1 MRVVVTGGSGRA
13 GEYIIAELAAHGHE
27 VVNADSVPPRQHAQ
41 SGDGAPAVSPTTSPA
56 RPSTGSGRTDQGT
69 STRSGRAVGTAAGG
83 QGALRQAPEA
93 RAVGNLSLSKGAQAG
108 APAGDWQSP
117 ALFWQVDVTDYG
129 DVVNALTGADAVIH
143 MAAIAAPNHMP
154 EHQLFR
160 INMLSN
166 WNVLEACEVHGIRR
180 VVMASSINALG
191 AGWGHNKYTP
201 LYFPVDEAHPT
212 RVEDAYSQSKWLGE
226 QMAEA
231 FVRRRGPATGSGRAG
246 RGLQIAN
253 MRFHA
258 LWDPTSALA
267 HRDHG
272 DKRDLGGRRGMGMWS
287 WTGRHDAARACRL
300 AVEREFEGAEAFF
313 INGSDTV
320 LDVPTED
327 AVRREYPGVPLRKP
341 LPGFAGALDISKARR
356 ILGWEPEE
364 SWREGTLRMPEPVP
378 GARSPEYQA
387 PWTR

>member
-13 GEYIIAELAAHGHE
+13 GEYIIAELVAHGHH
-27 VVNADSVPPRQHAQ
+27 VVNADSVPPRPHAQ
-41 SGDGAPAVSPTTSPA
+41 PATDDSAVRLSTGSGRTSGRGSPA
-56 RPSTGSGRTDQGT
+56 RVPGSDRTARGPSTGSGRQ
-69 STRSGRAVGTAAGG
+69 S
-83 QGALRQAPEA
+83 
-93 RAVGNLSLSKGAQAG
+93 AG
-108 APAGDWQSP
+108 AMADWQSP

-166 WNVLEACEVHGIRR
+166 WNVLEACEVHGIKR

-191 AGWGHNKYTP
+191 AGWGEHKYPP
-201 LYFPVDEAHPT
+201 LYFPVDETHPT

-231 FVRRRGPATGSGRAG
+231 FVRRRGPSAGSGRH
-246 RGLQIAN
+246 LQIAN

-258 LWDPTSALA
+258 LWDPASAER
-267 HRDHG
+267 HVKQG
-272 DKRDLGGRRGMGMWS
+272 GTKVTGGRTAMGMWS
-287 WTGRHDAARACRL
+287 WTGRHDAARACRF
-300 AVEREFEGAEAFF
+300 AIERDYEGAEAFF
-313 INGSDTV
+313 INGSDTS
-320 LDVPTED
+320 LDIPTEE
-327 AVRREYPGVPLRKP
+327 VIRREYPGVPIRSP
-341 LPGFAGALDISKARR
+341 LPGFASALDISKAKR
-356 ILGWEPEE
+356 ILGWEPQE
-364 SWREGTLRMPEPVP
+364 SWRDGALKMPEPTS
-378 GARSPEYQA
+378 GARSPDYQT